1 MVSGHI
7 PGAVCAGLPVGTIQS
22 SGLVSPKSG
31 EGSIGTPAP
40 HSRLAHARPRFGYL
54 RIWVLLRREGWPV
67 NRKRVRRLYRLE
79 GLQLRMRVRR
89 RKHIALHR
97 GPAPIPNGPAE
108 RWSPDFVH
116 DTLADGRPFRILT
129 VVDTWS
135 RQSPVLEAGVR
146 MSGEVV
152 GQVLDRALNGT
163 PGPRSITV
171 DHGTE
176 FQSRAL
182 EDWAYRRRVQLD
194 FIRPGKPVENAFIE
208 SFNGRLRDEC
218 LNVHQFASLAE
229 AQAIIEAWRLDYNA
243 RRPHS
248 SLGHLTPNE
257 FAEPRQVIQAAEEA
271 VYSSEKLP
279 RNGANVK
286 PSEVLL

>member
-1 MVSGHI
+1 MS
-7 PGAVCAGLPVGTIQS
+7 CARACRLARFGRASWYRQS
-22 SGLVSPKSG
+22 RATDQSALRLR
-31 EGSIGTPAP
+31 I
-40 HSRLAHARPRFGYL
+40 RDLAHARPRFGYQ
-54 RIWVLLRREGWPV
+54 RIWVLLRREGWLV
-67 NRKRVRRLYRLE
+67 NRKRVRRLYRLD

-97 GPAPIPNGPAE
+97 GPAPIPVGPTE
-108 RWSPDFVH
+108 RWSMDFVH
-116 DTLADGRPFRILT
+116 DALADGRPFRILT
-129 VVDTWS
+129 VVDNWS
-135 RQSPVLEAGVR
+135 RQSPVLEVGFR
-146 MSGEVV
+146 MSGETV
-152 GQVLDRALNGT
+152 GAVLDRALNGT

-182 EDWAYRRRVQLD
+182 EDWAYRQGVQLD
-194 FIRPGKPVENAFIE
+194 FIRPGKPVENAFVE

-229 AQAIIEAWRLDYNA
+229 AQHIIEAWRVDYNQ

-257 FAEPRQVIQAAEEA
+257 FVGQRQAQPTVEEA
-271 VYSSEKLP
+271 VCS
-279 RNGANVK
+279 G
-286 PSEVLL
+286 